1 MKTYINW
8 LKEKNLSPKTIQIY
22 TEGIRHFGSRPL
34 TLTNLTKFFREKV
47 KGLEA
52 STIITRKTALKSYAK
67 FKELQIKWEKVA
79 RLIPRVQKKFFAT
92 VNEQELIKL
101 KQAKI
106 EKNKTSHERNNL
118 ILDFL
123 FYSGVR
129 VSELVNIKHQDW
141 QDNVLRIHGKG
152 NKVRHILLPEF
163 LAAKFSPYN
172 RSYLFIT
179 NTGKPLTKDLVSL
192 IVRRKT
198 QKAGIQKRITPHTF
212 RRSLATNLYNRGGRL
227 ETIQKQ
233 LGRSNAQT
241 TLHYIHNDLNNLYE
255 DYSKLWQNSPERRNY
270 A

>member
-163 LAAKFSPYN
+163 LIKHFRPGSPG
-172 RSYLFIT
+172 YLF
-179 NTGKPLTKDLVSL
+179 NKSKNKPFTVHSVRHLIDKRVKLAGLKKWVS
-192 IVRRKT
+192 
-198 QKAGIQKRITPHTF
+198 PHTF

-233 LGRSNAQT
+233 LGHSNIQT
-241 TLHYIHNDLNNLYE
+241 TLGYIHNDFNTLYA
-255 DYSKLWQNSPERRNY
+255 DYSKLWGGTH